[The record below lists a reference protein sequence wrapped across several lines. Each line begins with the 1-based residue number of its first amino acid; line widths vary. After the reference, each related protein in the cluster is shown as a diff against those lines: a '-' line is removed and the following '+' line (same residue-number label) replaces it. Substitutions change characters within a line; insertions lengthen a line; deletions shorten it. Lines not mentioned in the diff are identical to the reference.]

1 MVMSSSLPIE
11 TLAFVAGEWAE
22 SASGTR
28 FCVRNPA
35 SGEIVA
41 ETADCGAVDAAAAIA
56 GALAAMPGWAGQS
69 AAARGGILRRW
80 RDLIL
85 ANQAGLARL
94 VTAEMGK
101 PLAEAMGEIAYGAAY
116 VDWFAEEGKRAYGD
130 VIPSPFVSARMVTL
144 RQPVGLV
151 VAITPWN
158 FPAAML
164 LRKVAPA
171 LAAGC
176 AIIVKPAEDSP
187 LTALALARLAEQAGL
202 PAGLLSVLPASQPA
216 AVGDALL
223 SAPEVRKLSFTGS
236 TQTGKRLLAAAAA
249 TVKRVS
255 MELGGNAP
263 FLVFDDCDLDAA
275 VSAAIKS
282 KYRNAGQTCVC
293 ANRFLVQAGVHDRFV
308 AKLVAAAAALKVG
321 PGTEPGTD
329 VGPLVNSAAL
339 DKVEAIVS
347 EAVADG
353 ASVATGG
360 GRHALGG
367 LFFEPTVLVGVQP
380 QARIL
385 DREIFGPVAP
395 VLRFTTEAE
404 AILLANATPYGLAAY
419 MFTRDLGR
427 AWRVGEALE
436 TGMVAINEGII
447 SSEVA
452 PFGGVKES
460 GFGREGGRQGLEDY
474 METKYMLMG
483 GIVPT
488 GAAS

>member
-1 MVMSSSLPIE
+1 MSSVLPIE
-11 TLAFVAGEWAE
+11 TLAFVAGAWVE
-22 SASGTR
+22 SASGAR
-28 FCVRNPA
+28 FVVRNPA
-35 SGEIVA
+35 SGDVVA
-41 ETADCGAVDAAAAIA
+41 EAADCGVADAAAAIS
-56 GALAAMPGWAGQS
+56 GAMTAMPGWAGQS
-69 AAARGGILRRW
+69 AATRGAILRRW

-85 ANQAGLARL
+85 AHQAGLAAL
-94 VTAEMGK
+94 ITAEMGK
-101 PLAEAMGEIAYGAAY
+101 PLAEAQGEIAYGAAY

-130 VIPSPFVSARMVTL
+130 VIPSPFASARIVTV
-144 RQPVGLV
+144 RQPLGLV
-151 VAITPWN
+151 AAITPWN

-187 LTALALARLAEQAGL
+187 LTALALARLAQAAGV
-202 PAGLLSVLPASQPA
+202 PAAILSVLPASQPA

-236 TQTGKRLLAAAAA
+236 TQTGKRLLAAAAG

-275 VSAAIKS
+275 VAAAIKS

-308 AKLVAAAAALKVG
+308 AKFAAAAADLRVG
-321 PGTEPGTD
+321 PGADPGTD
-329 VGPLVNSAAL
+329 VGPLVNAAAL
-339 DKVEAIVS
+339 HKVEALVAEAIS
-347 EAVADG
+347 DGAAVA
-353 ASVATGG
+353 AGG
-360 GRHALGG
+360 GRHGLGG
-367 LFFEPTVLVGVQP
+367 LFFEPTVLVGVLR

-385 DREIFGPVAP
+385 DSEIFGPVAP
-395 VLRFTTEAE
+395 VVRFTTEEE
-404 AILLANATPYGLAAY
+404 AISLANATPYGLAAY
-419 MFTRDLGR
+419 LFTRDHGR

-436 TGMVAINEGII
+436 VGMVAINEGIL

-452 PFGGVKES
+452 PFGGVKLS

-483 GIVPT
+483 GIAPKGT
-488 GAAS
+488 A

>member
-1 MVMSSSLPIE
+1 M
-11 TLAFVAGEWAE
+11 
-22 SASGTR
+22 
-28 FCVRNPA
+28 
-35 SGEIVA
+35 
-41 ETADCGAVDAAAAIA
+41 
-56 GALAAMPGWAGQS
+56 
-69 AAARGGILRRW
+69 
-80 RDLIL
+80 
-85 ANQAGLARL
+85 
-94 VTAEMGK
+94 
-101 PLAEAMGEIAYGAAY
+101 
-116 VDWFAEEGKRAYGD
+116 
-130 VIPSPFVSARMVTL
+130 
-144 RQPVGLV
+144 
-151 VAITPWN
+151 
-158 FPAAML
+158 
-164 LRKVAPA
+164 
-171 LAAGC
+171 
-176 AIIVKPAEDSP
+176 
-187 LTALALARLAEQAGL
+187 
-202 PAGLLSVLPASQPA
+202 
-216 AVGDALL
+216 
-223 SAPEVRKLSFTGS
+223 
-236 TQTGKRLLAAAAA
+236 LAAAAA

-329 VGPLVNSAAL
+329 VGPLVHSAAL

-436 TGMVAINEGII
+436 TGMVAINEGIL